1 MKQYRYDKESVGKNF
16 LASYANAI
24 LQGNRLFLVNVLTD
38 RQVLIEGD
46 LNLLA
51 DFVLKLENG
60 IDDEEL
66 QEQLAL
72 LGVPALLEVLFREG
86 VIE

>member
-1 MKQYRYDKESVGKNF
+1 
-16 LASYANAI
+16 
-24 LQGNRLFLVNVLTD
+24 
-38 RQVLIEGD
+38 VLIEGD